1 MSANPN
7 KGSSIAA
14 AKHRQA
20 EAVLSAWHAG
30 LSQDAV
36 GERAGASASTVKR
49 ILSGARDGGDP
60 RAVVRTNGGKPGP
73 RARGDARGGLTA

>member
-1 MSANPN
+1 MSGNPD
-7 KGSSIAA
+7 KGPAIAA

-49 ILSGARDGGDP
+49 ILSGARDRGDP
-60 RAVVRTNGGKPGP
+60 RAVVRIKGGKP
-73 RARGDARGGLTA
+73 RAWVRADARSGRTA